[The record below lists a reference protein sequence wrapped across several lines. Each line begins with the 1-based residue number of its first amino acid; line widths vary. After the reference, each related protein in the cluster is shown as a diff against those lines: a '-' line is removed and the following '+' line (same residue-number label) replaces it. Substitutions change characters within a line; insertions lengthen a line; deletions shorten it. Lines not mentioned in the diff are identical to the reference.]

1 MCCVAPRRWCGGA
14 ATSEQKS
21 SSDLLFRRRNMVRL
35 CSFDSRS
42 DQQRRCM
49 YRKPPPCWRPTESY
63 HRSEMIAP
71 KCFCRRL
78 FILPFT
84 SKIRLEAENAI
95 LRYQLA
101 RDTGGM
107 FVLPRGRLFF
117 IWLYRWFPPTWM
129 PFGSSDPI
137 PWCGG
142 TVTVFDIAGIGSP
155 HRQVIGHESMRIC
168 IP

>member
-1 MCCVAPRRWCGGA
+1 MRP
-14 ATSEQKS
+14 
-21 SSDLLFRRRNMVRL
+21 RL
-35 CSFDSRS
+35 CVPKTSSLLAPGRII
-42 DQQRRCM
+42 
-49 YRKPPPCWRPTESY
+49 Y
-63 HRSEMIAP
+63 HRSEMIALM
-71 KCFCRRL
+71 CFCLRL
-78 FILPFT
+78 FTLPLK
-84 SKIRLEAENAI
+84 SKIQLEAENAI
-95 LRYQLA
+95 LRHQLI
-101 RDTGGM
+101 
-107 FVLPRGRLFF
+107 VLERKIQGRVRLTNSDRLFF

>member
-1 MCCVAPRRWCGGA
+1 MRTENLFGA
-14 ATSEQKS
+14 RQNHLPSERDDRPDVLLPSAIHLTRKS
-21 SSDLLFRRRNMVRL
+21 KNR
-35 CSFDSRS
+35 FD
-42 DQQRRCM
+42 
-49 YRKPPPCWRPTESY
+49 
-63 HRSEMIAP
+63 
-71 KCFCRRL
+71 
-78 FILPFT
+78 
-84 SKIRLEAENAI
+84 AENAI
-95 LRYQLA
+95 LRHQLI
-101 RDTGGM
+101 
-107 FVLPRGRLFF
+107 VLERKIQGRVRLTNSDRLFF